1 MLSKPI
7 VHDDV
12 VVDVVDV
19 IDVIAVTVTIV
30 GNCYCY
36 RQEEVGNPSL
46 LRGSYESDAL

>member
-19 IDVIAVTVTIV
+19 IDVVDVVGVVDVAV
-30 GNCYCY
+30 
-36 RQEEVGNPSL
+36 
-46 LRGSYESDAL
+46 